1 MNKPII
7 VAEHNIETD
16 EYIIRDMTD
25 KEIEQRKK
33 DELESELKMQQF
45 ADAAAKKAAAESKL
59 AALGLDANDL
69 KALGLQNNLERL

>member
-1 MNKPII
+1 MTEPII

-25 KEIEQRKK
+25 EEIKQRKK

-45 ADAAAKKAAAESKL
+45 ADAAAKKAAAEAKL
-59 AALGLDANDL
+59 EALGLSADDL
-69 KALGLQNNLERL
+69 KALGLG